1 MQMKKTASTNEG
13 GNYVG
18 RAGKE
23 QLLISTKNASLLFF
37 HPVPGKFI
45 AQLKVSSLHHRS
57 RS

>member
-23 QLLISTKNASLLFF
+23 QLLISTKTRLSFFFIPFPESLL
-37 HPVPGKFI
+37 
-45 AQLKVSSLHHRS
+45 RN
-57 RS
+57 